1 MNIIRAESREARLR
15 YKEHASQNASNGGI
29 ITGLIPCVRSHM
41 KTILKRTTMKRRHT
55 LLL

>member
-1 MNIIRAESREARLR
+1 MNIIQTESQEALIR

-29 ITGLIPCVRSHM
+29 ITGIIPCVRSPM
-41 KTILKRTTMKRRHT
+41 KTIWKSTTMKRRYT